1 MTKIS
6 VCLVDD
12 QALVRQGMQALLSLS
27 GDIVCTG
34 SYGSGDEFLQ
44 SLKLGQIATDIVLL
58 DMRMPELDG
67 VDVLSALSTLNLN
80 FKVIILTTFND
91 TAKLKQA
98 IELGAKGC
106 LLKDV
111 ELEQLIDAVRQV
123 HQGEVVIQ
131 EELADSLLK
140 PDATMEKL
148 TTREKDILRLIAKGY
163 SNKEIANTLF
173 KAEGT
178 IRNSVSCLLSKLQVR
193 DRTQATLK
201 AKALGF
207 GD

>member
-1 MTKIS
+1 MAKIS
-6 VCLVDD
+6 VYLVDD

-27 GDIVCTG
+27 GDIICSG
-34 SYGSGDEFLQ
+34 SCGSGSEFIQQVQLN
-44 SLKLGQIATDIVLL
+44 QITADIVLL

-67 VDVLSALSTLNLN
+67 VDVLTELLPLAIK

-91 TAKLKQA
+91 TAKLKLA
-98 IELGAKGC
+98 LELGAKGC

-111 ELEQLIDAVRQV
+111 DLEELIDAVRQV
-123 HQGEVVIQ
+123 HQGELIIQ
-131 EELADSLLK
+131 DELAETLLK
-140 PDATMEKL
+140 PDPTLDKL
-148 TTREKDILRLIAKGY
+148 TTREKDILKLIAKGY
-163 SNKEIANTLF
+163 SNKEIANTLY

-178 IRNSVSCLLSKLQVR
+178 IRNSVSCLLAKLQVR